1 MLHDLVHTQKIF
13 PLVSAKRVSFI
24 SKANNGVF
32 RDFVQILDCLET
44 LCEVANKHGKLYD
57 FSVKWPLLDHD
68 KEKFSKDEIKEA
80 EKMVFL
86 LYDYQLP

>member
-1 MLHDLVHTQKIF
+1 MTQCIPKRYSRWSAQREY
-13 PLVSAKRVSFI
+13 PLV